1 MITLAPC
8 PLFASFL
15 PDCYDSILR
24 TFSFRGFLL
33 AHRVL
38 VHFWFSLL
46 FVSLVRNSPTF
57 RFRCCP
63 IVTSVSHFLFTCCPI
78 ITLVSCAL
86 ISFPLLYSCYVST
99 LQTFTFPRC
108 PKVTLV
114 SCALFFPLLSI
125 VTLAP
130 HTLSFFLVV
139 QLFL

>member
-1 MITLAPC
+1 MIALAPC

-33 AHRVL
+33 ARRVL

-114 SCALFFPLLSI
+114 SCALFFPCCPLLR
-125 VTLAP
+125 
-130 HTLSFFLVV
+130 
-139 QLFL
+139 